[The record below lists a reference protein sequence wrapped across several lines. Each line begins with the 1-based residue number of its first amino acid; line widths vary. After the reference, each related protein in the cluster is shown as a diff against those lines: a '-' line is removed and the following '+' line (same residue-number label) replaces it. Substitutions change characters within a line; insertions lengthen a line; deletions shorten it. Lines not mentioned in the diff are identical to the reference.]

1 VELGDA
7 RRELSQMNEVLDEYT
22 RLFERNLGALR
33 DDAAVH
39 RHGVYRGRVGFVLA
53 AVFAALASALTP
65 QQSAATLA
73 ARNDTLSARNDT
85 LNKKYDSVSRLSAS
99 ARRSHPRSNKTPRCS
114 EKGEPADAIADVRIL
129 GRNAYEIRGER
140 LTFRAL
146 EARLAPQINRSTALG
161 CRYLVRTIATPG
173 VDSPDHSAAVVKLWA
188 RFDVSERQQ

>member
-1 VELGDA
+1 MTTRRFTVMGFTEAEL
-7 RRELSQMNEVLDEYT
+7 R
-22 RLFERNLGALR
+22 
-33 DDAAVH
+33 
-39 RHGVYRGRVGFVLA
+39 FVLA
-53 AVFAALASALTP
+53 AVFAALAASALTP

-85 LNKKYDSVSRLSAS
+85 LNKKYDSVSTAFAAYRDSV
-99 ARRSHPRSNKTPRCS
+99 RKKSNKTPRCS